1 MSLAIAEEPAHQDS
15 ETELAEFISEFYADP
30 LGHVLAVYP
39 WGEGQLAGR
48 DGPDVWQEEFLTELG
63 EEVEKRGFDG
73 INAVDPIQFCT
84 SSGHGIGKSC
94 MTAWIINWIM
104 DTRPFA
110 KGIVSANTSEQLR
123 TKTWAEV
130 SKWRNMSITKDWF
143 ILNAG
148 GAGSM
153 NMYHKVHKEAW
164 RVDCQ
169 TCQEHN
175 SEAFA
180 GLHAANSTP
189 FFVFDEAGGI
199 PTKIFEVREGGLTD
213 GEPMTFDWGNP
224 TRTTGRFHQQMV
236 GSLRHRYI
244 TRTIDSRDVAITNK
258 ELLRKWIEDFGID
271 SDFVKVRVRGLFP
284 SLSARQYISS
294 KDVNDA
300 TARHLRKEQYN
311 FAPVIIGVDPA
322 WTGEDEFV
330 IYLRQGLFSKLLG
343 KYERNDNDVAM
354 AQMIAQFSDDYDADA
369 VFVDGGFGTGIV
381 SIGEAMGRDWQIIW
395 FSGESGNPGCYNKR
409 AEMWTSMRDWLK
421 KGGAIED
428 DAVLHQDLTG
438 PELVPR
444 LDGKILLESKEHMKE
459 RDLASPNRGDALALT
474 FAFPVASRVVEPRPH
489 ERHTTQHDY
498 EPL

>member
-1 MSLAIAEEPAHQDS
+1 VSVHRDEFSPHEQADLDLAD
-15 ETELAEFISEFYADP
+15 FMSEFYADP
-30 LGHVLAVYP
+30 YGHVMASYP
-39 WGEGQLAGR
+39 WGEGQLDGR
-48 DGPDVWQEEFLTELG
+48 TGPDVWQKGFLIELG
-63 EEVEKRGFDG
+63 EEVAKRGFDG

-94 MTAWIINWIM
+94 MTSWLVGWILS
-104 DTRPFA
+104 TRPMS
-110 KGIVSANTSEQLR
+110 KGIVTANTAEQLR

-130 SKWRNMSITKDWF
+130 AKWYNMSLTKHWF
-143 ILNAG
+143 TLNAG
-148 GAGSM
+148 GGGSM

-164 RVDCQ
+164 RCDAQ
-169 TCQEHN
+169 TAVHHN

-189 FFVFDEAGGI
+189 FYVFDEAGGI

-224 TRTTGRFHQQMV
+224 TRATGRFHQQMM
-236 GSLRHRYI
+236 GKLRHRYI

-258 ELLRKWIEDFGID
+258 DVLSRWIDDYGID
-271 SDFVKVRVRGLFP
+271 SDFVKVRVLGQFP
-284 SLSARQYISS
+284 SLGSRQYISTE
-294 KDVNDA
+294 DVNAA
-300 TARHLRKEQYN
+300 TARHLRKEQYA

-330 IYLRQGLFSKLLG
+330 IYLRQGLYSKLLA
-343 KYERNDNDVAM
+343 KYSRNDNDVAM
-354 AQMIAQFSDDYDADA
+354 AQMVAQFQDDYNADA

-381 SIGEAMGRDWQIIW
+381 SIGESMGRDWQIIW
-395 FSGESGNPGCYNKR
+395 FSGQSGNPGCHNKR
-409 AEMWTSMRDWLK
+409 AEMWTSMRDWIK

-428 DAVLHQDLTG
+428 DPVLHQDLTG

-444 LDGKILLESKEHMKE
+444 LDGKILLESKDHMKE

-474 FAFPVASRVVEPRPH
+474 FAFPVASRTIEPRPH
-489 ERHTTQHDY
+489 ERHTTVHDY